1 VWTAVVIQA
10 AVTLI
15 AAGLAWL
22 GWGLLAAVSLAAG
35 GGAIVLPNALLV
47 WRLGLAD
54 PRVAPITLLMGQF
67 VKIGLSV
74 LLLWAASQWIEG
86 LSWGALIAGLA
97 LALNALL
104 LTPWVSTMLDK
115 RRAASVE
122 RKI

>member
-54 PRVAPITLLMGQF
+54 PRVAPIMLLMGQF